1 MNTLQPRHCRHPL
14 ALFTLVLVVL
24 TTSASHPSLKANAVA
39 VQSTLDHNLN
49 SLSLMWR
56 SLKANAVPMQFT
68 PTPRTT
74 TRITVASDGSQAD
87 FFSHAGD
94 FSADG
99 RYLVFT
105 SLASNLVSGDTNNKT
120 DVFVHDQLTN
130 SNTRVSVASDGSQA
144 NGDSN
149 ATTISADGRY
159 IGFYSQATNL
169 VSGDTNDT
177 ADVFVHDR
185 TTQTTTRVS
194 VTSAGSQSNGSSYS
208 YWATI
213 SADGRYVAFGSSAT
227 NLVSDDTN
235 NEPDVFLHDRETA
248 ITTRVS
254 VLSDG
259 SQTDFASSA
268 PSISGD
274 GRFVAFETFAANTSS
289 RILVRD
295 RVAQTTTQVSMSSS
309 SANNDSVDASISADG
324 RYVAF
329 FSRDNNL
336 VDDDTNAQDD
346 IFVHDRESHITTRVS
361 VASGGSQSNGN
372 SYSPKIS
379 ADGRYIA
386 FVSSATNLVED
397 DTNDTADVFVHDQV
411 SQITTRVSVAS
422 DGNQANNQSQSP
434 TISADGRFI
443 AFSSSATNLVSG
455 DTNNQED
462 VFVHKRGETTYT
474 YLPLVTR

>member
-1 MNTLQPRHCRHPL
+1 M
-14 ALFTLVLVVL
+14 
-24 TTSASHPSLKANAVA
+24 
-39 VQSTLDHNLN
+39 
-49 SLSLMWR
+49 
-56 SLKANAVPMQFT
+56 
-68 PTPRTT
+68 
-74 TRITVASDGSQAD
+74 
-87 FFSHAGD
+87 
-94 FSADG
+94 
-99 RYLVFT
+99 FT

-177 ADVFVHDR
+177 ADVFVHDQ

-213 SADGRYVAFGSSAT
+213 SADGRYIAFTSYAS
-227 NLVSDDTN
+227 NLVNDDTN

-274 GRFVAFETFAANTSS
+274 GRFVTFETFAANTSS

-309 SANNDSVDASISADG
+309 SANNDSVDASISANG
-324 RYVAF
+324 RYVTFGSLA
-329 FSRDNNL
+329 STL
-336 VDDDTNAQDD
+336 VSGDTNATGD

-361 VASGGSQSNGN
+361 LASNSSQ
-372 SYSPKIS
+372 
-379 ADGRYIA
+379 ADL
-386 FVSSATNLVED
+386 T
-397 DTNDTADVFVHDQV
+397 
-411 SQITTRVSVAS
+411 
-422 DGNQANNQSQSP
+422 
-434 TISADGRFI
+434 
-443 AFSSSATNLVSG
+443 
-455 DTNNQED
+455 
-462 VFVHKRGETTYT
+462 
-474 YLPLVTR
+474 

>member
-1 MNTLQPRHCRHPL
+1 ML
-14 ALFTLVLVVL
+14 A
-24 TTSASHPSLKANAVA
+24 TSASRPLSQTEAVA
-39 VQSTLDHNLN
+39 PTGTFIPAMGTL
-49 SLSLMWR
+49 
-56 SLKANAVPMQFT
+56 
-68 PTPRTT
+68 
-74 TRITVASDGSQAD
+74 TRVSVASDGTQANER
-87 FFSHAGD
+87 SLQPTI
-94 FSADG
+94 SADG

-194 VTSAGSQSNGSSYS
+194 VTSAGSQSNGSSY
-208 YWATI
+208 WATI
-213 SADGRYVAFGSSAT
+213 SADGRYVAFRSSAT

-274 GRFVAFETFAANTSS
+274 GRFVTFETFAANTSS

-336 VDDDTNAQDD
+336 VDDDTNGAYDL
-346 IFVHDRESHITTRVS
+346 FVYDQVGHTTIRVS

-397 DTNDTADVFVHDQV
+397 DTNDTADVFVHDRVTQT
-411 SQITTRVSVAS
+411 TTRVSVSS
-422 DGNQANNQSQSP
+422 DGGQADDQSQAP
-434 TISADGRFI
+434 TISADGRLV
-443 AFSSSATNLVSG
+443 AFSSRATNLVGG

-462 VFVHKRGETTYT
+462 VFVHERGETTYT